1 MLRRAF
7 FYITHWESWHWFAK
21 YILIAPAW
29 AWFCLRARTLWF
41 FTPSNPTITFGG
53 FAGETKREVYQQL
66 PEGTWPKSIFISSD
80 MSLTEIVR
88 QMDDR
93 DLVFP
98 VIAKPDSGLMGF
110 MFRKID
116 TMDHLRQYHAVM
128 EVDYIVQEFIDFP
141 LEISVFYYRFPDQ
154 AKGTITGF
162 LRKEFLEVLG
172 DGESTLLQLIRRYP
186 RVQFRLEEMKG
197 KHASR
202 LNDIIPAGERYC
214 LSYAL
219 NLSRGG
225 KLISLASEKDERL
238 LSIFDSISHHAQ
250 LYYGRYDI
258 RCQSIEDLKERKKYS
273 ILEYNG
279 CGAEPHHV
287 YGDSNTLM
295 KACSILVHHW
305 HMLFRISRHN
315 HRQGIPY
322 WPHKKALA
330 FYREVKI
337 HMEKLKR
344 LDHVF
349 EFDAPAAKNVYEQ
362 AVDDYSSAVL
372 SKERIA

>member
-1 MLRRAF
+1 
-7 FYITHWESWHWFAK
+7 
-21 YILIAPAW
+21 
-29 AWFCLRARTLWF
+29 
-41 FTPSNPTITFGG
+41 
-53 FAGETKREVYQQL
+53 
-66 PEGTWPKSIFISSD
+66 

-88 QMDDR
+88 QMDD
-93 DLVFP
+93 LGLIFP

-116 TMDHLRQYHAVM
+116 SIDHLRQYHAVM
-128 EVDYIVQEFIDFP
+128 EVEYIVQEFIDLP

-162 LRKEFLEVLG
+162 LRKEFLEVVG
-172 DGESTLLQLIRRYP
+172 DGNSTLLELILHYP

-202 LNDIIPAGERYC
+202 LNDIIPAGQRYC

-225 KLISLASEKDERL
+225 KLISLANEKDERL
-238 LSIFDSISHHAQ
+238 VSVFDVISHYAK
-250 LYYGRYDI
+250 LFYGRYDI
-258 RCQSIEDLKERKKYS
+258 RCQSIEDLKEGKNYS

-287 YGDSNTLM
+287 YGDGNTLL

-305 HMLFRISRHN
+305 HMLFLISRFN
-315 HRQGIPY
+315 HHHGVPY

-330 FYREVKI
+330 FYRDVKT
-337 HMEKLKR
+337 HMKKLKQ
-344 LDHVF
+344 LDRVF
-349 EFDAPAAKNVYEQ
+349 EFDAAAPGKAHKQVN
-362 AVDDYSSAVL
+362 ADYASTVL
-372 SKERIA
+372 SKERLA